1 VVKLIKNRALSFN
14 MGIRFLNSYLNRNC
28 SSIRTIPFSSIA
40 GSTVVIDTSIYL
52 YKFKALNTL
61 LDSMKQLLE
70 LFQKYS
76 ITPIFVFDGKPKPN
90 KKQTLIKRQKEKAEA
105 WEKYLKVKDTENKD
119 TLQKLRNQY
128 IRVNQTDVESI
139 KEMMDTFQIR
149 YIQAPHEADEICAR
163 MMGQAEYCMS
173 DDMDMFAYGC
183 PNILRS
189 VNIHTETMLLY
200 NLKEILEELRIS
212 KKDFQLIYSASGTDY
227 ADSKLTIYD
236 WFQKYDSFIK
246 SGGTDFYECIKV
258 SNQFDILSKEFDYLD
273 DFILPSSGNA
283 GSCIAEG

>member
-1 VVKLIKNRALSFN
+1 
-14 MGIRFLNSYLNRNC
+14 MGIRFLNSYLNRHC

-90 KKQTLIKRQKEKAEA
+90 KKQTLIKRQKEKAVA
-105 WEKYLKVKDTENKD
+105 WETYLKVKDTESKD
-119 TLQKLRNQY
+119 VLQKLRNQY

-139 KEMMDTFQIR
+139 KEMMDSFQIR
-149 YIQAPHEADEICAR
+149 YIQAPYEADEICAR
-163 MMGQAEYCMS
+163 MMSQAQYCMS

-183 PNILRS
+183 PTILRS

-200 NLKEILEELRIS
+200 NLKDILKELSIS
-212 KKDFQLIYSASGTDY
+212 KEDFQLICSASGTDY
-227 ADSKLTIYD
+227 KDSTLTIYD

-258 SNQFDILSKEFDYLD
+258 TNQFDISSKDFDYLD
-273 DFILPSSGNA
+273 NFIQPSSGNA

>member
-1 VVKLIKNRALSFN
+1 
-14 MGIRFLNSYLNRNC
+14 MGIRFLNSYLNRHC
-28 SSIRTIPFSSIA
+28 ASIRTIPFSSIA

-61 LDSMKQLLE
+61 LDSMKQLLQ

-90 KKQTLIKRQKEKAEA
+90 KKKTLIKRQKEKADA
-105 WEKYLKVKDTENKD
+105 WETYLKVKDTESKD
-119 TLQKLRNQY
+119 NLQKLRNQY

-139 KEMMDTFQIR
+139 KEMMDTFHIR

-163 MMGQAEYCMS
+163 MMGQVQYCMS

-212 KKDFQLIYSASGTDY
+212 KKDFQLICSASGTDY
-227 ADSKLTIYD
+227 ADSTLTIYD
-236 WFQKYDSFIK
+236 WFHKYDSFIK

-273 DFILPSSGNA
+273 EFIRPSSGSA
-283 GSCIAEG
+283 DSCIAEG

>member
-1 VVKLIKNRALSFN
+1 MVKLIKNRALSFN

-212 KKDFQLIYSASGTDY
+212 KKDFQLICSASGTDY
-227 ADSKLTIYD
+227 ADSTLTIYD

>member
-1 VVKLIKNRALSFN
+1 

-28 SSIRTIPFSSIA
+28 ASIRTIQFSSIA

-52 YKFKALNTL
+52 YKFKALNSL

-105 WEKYLKVKDTENKD
+105 WEKYLKVKDTESKD
-119 TLQKLRNQY
+119 CLQKLRNQY
-128 IRVNQTDVESI
+128 IRVNQTDVECI
-139 KEMMDTFQIR
+139 KQMMDTFQIR

-163 MMGQAEYCMS
+163 MMYQAEYCMS

-183 PNILRS
+183 PNILRC

-212 KKDFQLIYSASGTDY
+212 KKDFQLICSASGTDY
-227 ADSKLTIYD
+227 ADSTLTIYD

-283 GSCIAEG
+283 GSYIAEG

>member
-1 VVKLIKNRALSFN
+1 MAD

-28 SSIRTIPFSSIA
+28 TSIRTIPFSSIA

-61 LDSMKQLLE
+61 LDSMKQLLQ

-90 KKQTLIKRQKEKAEA
+90 KKQTLIKRQKEKADA
-105 WEKYLKVKDTENKD
+105 WETYLKVKDTESKD
-119 TLQKLRNQY
+119 ALQKLRNQY

-139 KEMMDTFQIR
+139 KEMMDTFHIR

-163 MMGQAEYCMS
+163 MMNQTQYCMS

-183 PNILRS
+183 PNILRC
-189 VNIHTETMLLY
+189 VNIQTETMLLY
-200 NLKEILEELRIS
+200 NLKEILDELHIT
-212 KKDFQLIYSASGTDY
+212 KKDFQLICSASGTDY
-227 ADSKLTIYD
+227 VDSTLTIYD
-236 WFQKYDSFIK
+236 WFQRYDSFIK

-273 DFILPSSGNA
+273 EFILPSSGNA
-283 GSCIAEG
+283 GSCTAEG

>member
-1 VVKLIKNRALSFN
+1 MN
-14 MGIRFLNSYLNRNC
+14 MGIRYLNSYLNQRC
-28 SSIRTIPFSSIA
+28 DSIRTIAFSSIA
-40 GSTVVIDTSIYL
+40 GSTVVVDTSIYL

-90 KKQTLIKRQKEKAEA
+90 KKQTLLKRKKEKKEA
-105 WEKYLKVKDTENKD
+105 WETYLKVKDTENKD

-128 IRVNQTDVESI
+128 IRVNQTDVELI
-139 KEMMDTFQIR
+139 KGMMDTFHIR
-149 YIQAPHEADEICAR
+149 YIQAPYEADEICAR
-163 MMGQAEYCMS
+163 MMNQTQYCMS

-189 VNIHTETMLLY
+189 VNIHKETMILY
-200 NLKEILEELRIS
+200 NLKEILKELNITQR
-212 KKDFQLIYSASGTDY
+212 DFQLICSASGTDY
-227 ADSKLTIYD
+227 TESSLTVYECFKI
-236 WFQKYDSFIK
+236 YDSFIK

-258 SNQFDILSKEFDYLD
+258 TNQFDILSKDFDYLD
-273 DFILPSSGNA
+273 EFIQPSSGNA
-283 GSCIAEG
+283 GSCIAED

>member
-1 VVKLIKNRALSFN
+1 MVKLIKNRALSFN